1 MKNFLLEE
9 NLSSAT
15 GIIVAIVEQL
25 ISRFNILILDE
36 VRTFQSLSICKLY
49 LLVVYALEVF
59 SRVKDSIAF
68 MSLELFGFL
77 LIQFETSLI
86 LKFRLKVVLSAGV
99 AS

>member
-1 MKNFLLEE
+1 
-9 NLSSAT
+9 
-15 GIIVAIVEQL
+15 
-25 ISRFNILILDE
+25 
-36 VRTFQSLSICKLY
+36 VRTFQSLSIRKLY

-59 SRVKDSIAF
+59 SRVKDSIAI

-77 LIQFETSLI
+77 LIQFETSILI

>member
-1 MKNFLLEE
+1 M
-9 NLSSAT
+9 
-15 GIIVAIVEQL
+15 
-25 ISRFNILILDE
+25 
-36 VRTFQSLSICKLY
+36 RTFQSLSIRKLY

-59 SRVKDSIAF
+59 SRVKDSIAI

-77 LIQFETSLI
+77 LIQFETSILI